1 MNYVSLIPSRLRKAL
16 RKARA
21 AALGALAFGAAASVV
36 TPVLADDHGADADA
50 HGAEHG
56 AAHGGHGDAPV
67 NWIYGMLGES
77 AEVETPDW
85 MYRTP
90 GMPVP
95 LAAQL
100 INSAILLGLLY
111 RFGKGPIQEGL
122 KKRRDAIM
130 LGIDQA
136 SKMKAEAAEQLKERE
151 AKLEQIDAEITRLK
165 REMREAAQAERTT
178 ILAEA
183 RKRRERMERDAK
195 ILIEQELKAAREQ
208 LFDATV
214 KAAVTS
220 ARQLITAKTT
230 AEDDT
235 RLGEEYI
242 TGLKQ
247 SLVRAG
253 QKSGGAA

>member
-1 MNYVSLIPSRLRKAL
+1 
-16 RKARA
+16 
-21 AALGALAFGAAASVV
+21 
-36 TPVLADDHGADADA
+36 
-50 HGAEHG
+50 
-56 AAHGGHGDAPV
+56 
-67 NWIYGMLGES
+67 
-77 AEVETPDW
+77 
-85 MYRTP
+85 
-90 GMPVP
+90 
-95 LAAQL
+95 
-100 INSAILLGLLY
+100 
-111 RFGKGPIQEGL
+111 
-122 KKRRDAIM
+122 
-130 LGIDQA
+130 
-136 SKMKAEAAEQLKERE
+136 MKAEAADQLKERE

>member
-1 MNYVSLIPSRLRKAL
+1 MIGQTPWRRSCASAL
-16 RKARA
+16 FGLGLYCATVAGGAFVGEAHA
-21 AALGALAFGAAASVV
+21 A
-36 TPVLADDHGADADA
+36 
-50 HGAEHG
+50 
-56 AAHGGHGDAPV
+56 GGGESQSI
-67 NWIYGMLGES
+67 NWFYGMFGES
-77 AEVETPDW
+77 ADVEEPDW

-100 INSAILLGLLY
+100 INSAILLSVLY
-111 RFGKGPIQEGL
+111 RFGKGPVQNGL
-122 KKRRDAIM
+122 RRRRDAIM
-130 LGIDQA
+130 QGIDQA
-136 SKMKAEAAEQLKERE
+136 AKMKAEAAAQLKERE

-165 REMREAAQAERTT
+165 REMREAAQAERAG

-183 RKRRERMERDAK
+183 KKRRERMEREAK

-208 LFDATV
+208 LFEVTV
-214 KAAVTS
+214 KTAVSS

-242 TGLKQ
+242 AGLKQ
-247 SLVRAG
+247 SLAR
-253 QKSGGAA
+253 SGTATTGSQGGGVS